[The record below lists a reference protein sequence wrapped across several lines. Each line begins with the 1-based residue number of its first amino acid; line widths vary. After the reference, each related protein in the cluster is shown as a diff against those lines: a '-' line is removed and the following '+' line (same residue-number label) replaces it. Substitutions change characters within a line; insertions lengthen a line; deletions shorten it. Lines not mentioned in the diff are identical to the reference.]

1 MSSLPPSTLGVR
13 SADAAEPS
21 ALELATLGIELQ
33 KLDNEKLK
41 LVVEVW
47 KKTVDVQQHF
57 NDLELRIRN
66 FALTL
71 LVGVLGGTALALKE
85 GRVPVNVGG
94 FQMSLASALML
105 AGFVGWTGFWLLDRH
120 WYHRLLVGAVAHGK
134 KIEEAWGETLPVGLT
149 KTIEENSHIPVKRRF
164 TRILLVG
171 VFSAVIGLLCLW
183 GIHANRP
190 NWIRWP
196 YLVPGGTGA
205 VVIGWY
211 LRKVILPDWTFK
223 ARNRIDIF
231 YLLMG
236 LVLLTLAWVLR
247 VMPAALPTP

>member
-1 MSSLPPSTLGVR
+1 MSSLQPDTPGVR
-13 SADAAEPS
+13 SADPEPS
-21 ALELATLGIELQ
+21 QLELTTLGIELQ
-33 KLDNEKLK
+33 KLENEKLK
-41 LVVEVW
+41 LIVEVW
-47 KKTVDVQQHF
+47 KKTVEVQQHF

-85 GRVPVNVGG
+85 GRVPINLGG

-105 AGFVGWTGFWLLDRH
+105 AGFIGWFGFWLLDRH

-134 KIEEAWGETLPVGLT
+134 KIEDAWSQVLPVGLT
-149 KTIEENSHIPVKRRF
+149 KTIEENSHIRVIRPF
-164 TRILLVG
+164 TRILSVA
-171 VFSAVIGLLCLW
+171 VFSGVIGLLSLW
-183 GIHANRP
+183 AIHANRP
-190 NWIRWP
+190 NWIRWR
-196 YLVPGGTGA
+196 YLVPGGAGA
-205 VVIGWY
+205 ILVGWY

-247 VMPAALPTP
+247 VM